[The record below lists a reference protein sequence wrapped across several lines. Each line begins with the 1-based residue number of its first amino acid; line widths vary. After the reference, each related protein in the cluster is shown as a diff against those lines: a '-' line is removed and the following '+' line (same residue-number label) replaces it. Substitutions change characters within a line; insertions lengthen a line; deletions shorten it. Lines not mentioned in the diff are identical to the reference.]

1 MILARIPP
9 GFPFSRVIHQAGPV
23 LCVRVSGCEGIVFE
37 LYDLHQLMMMKGVLW
52 QRWLAYLG
60 SEVLAMF
67 QSTFVPS
74 SDMLTTFLQVQDQ
87 CTMLGPEGFSASKS
101 FVLLLQ
107 GAINNWLMCSLCEGN
122 TCQT

>member
-9 GFPFSRVIHQAGPV
+9 GFPLHQAGPV
-23 LCVRVSGCEGIVFE
+23 LCVRVSGCESIVFE
-37 LYDLHQLMMMKGVLW
+37 LYDLHQFMMMKGVLW

-74 SDMLTTFLQVQDQ
+74 SDMLTTFFQVQDQ

-101 FVLLLQ
+101 FVLQ
-107 GAINNWLMCSLCEGN
+107 GAINIWLMCSLCEGN